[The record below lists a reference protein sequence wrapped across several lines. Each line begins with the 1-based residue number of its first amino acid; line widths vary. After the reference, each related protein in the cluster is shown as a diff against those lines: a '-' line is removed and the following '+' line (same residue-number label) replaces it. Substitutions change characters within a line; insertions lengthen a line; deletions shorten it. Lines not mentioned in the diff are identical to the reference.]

1 MKTEL
6 KFEYETFNEAHNVFS
21 ILVLAY
27 GYGDVE
33 MDYDVN
39 IVTVCWE
46 DTKVSDIRT
55 LERVLGLIRDLG
67 IKSAQPKTEEV
78 EDDI

>member
-6 KFEYETFNEAHNVFS
+6 KFEYETFREAHNVFS
-21 ILVLAY
+21 MLVLAY
-27 GYGDVE
+27 GYAGVD

-46 DTKVSDIRT
+46 DTKVRDIRK
-55 LERVLGLIRDLG
+55 LERLLELLRDLG
-67 IKSAQPKTEEV
+67 IESIVHSKVEESYG
-78 EDDI
+78 E